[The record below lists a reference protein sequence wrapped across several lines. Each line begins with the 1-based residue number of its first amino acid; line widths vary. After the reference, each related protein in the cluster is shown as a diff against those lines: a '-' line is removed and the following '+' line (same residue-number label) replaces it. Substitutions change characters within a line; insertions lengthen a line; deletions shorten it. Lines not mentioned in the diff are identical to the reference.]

1 MPDYS
6 QTRIQLRRGTSAQW
20 NASSA
25 AGTALGAGEP
35 GWDTSSGVLKIGD
48 GTQTWNQ
55 LTAISGV
62 GGGGGGGGD
71 ITAVTAGSGLSG
83 GGTTGAV
90 TLNSTLAA
98 GSGLELQ
105 GSTFN
110 STLAAGS
117 GLELQGSTMNSTL
130 AAGSGLE
137 LQGSTINST
146 LTAGSVIELQGSTVN
161 SKLVSDISGITAS
174 GIVNVV
180 VMHSGA
186 YAALGTKNDNTIYF
200 VQQGN

>member
-71 ITAVTAGSGLSG
+71 ITAVTAGSG
-83 GGTTGAV
+83 
-90 TLNSTLAA
+90 
-98 GSGLELQ
+98 
-105 GSTFN
+105 
-110 STLAAGS
+110 
-117 GLELQGSTMNSTL
+117 
-130 AAGSGLE
+130 
-137 LQGSTINST
+137 
-146 LTAGSVIELQGSTVN
+146 
-161 SKLVSDISGITAS
+161 
-174 GIVNVV
+174 
-180 VMHSGA
+180 SGA
-186 YAALGTKNDNTIYF
+186 GFPGVTTRLSMIKS
-200 VQQGN
+200 

>member
-35 GWDTSSGVLKIGD
+35 GWDTSSGALKIGD

-110 STLAAGS
+110 STLTAGS
-117 GLELQGSTMNSTL
+117 G
-130 AAGSGLE
+130 
-137 LQGSTINST
+137 
-146 LTAGSVIELQGSTVN
+146 IEIQGSTVN